1 MDGVLSDN
9 KAPEVNGRCVEVTL
23 LSLNECLI
31 LQQFLQD
38 SVDKLNMGFW
48 IRGEDQ
54 NIIHVDKN
62 KAIKHVSRNI
72 VHQGL
77 KALVVATKGLKS

>member
-1 MDGVLSDN
+1 MLDSPTVSAGL
-9 KAPEVNGRCVEVTL
+9 GGQVEHG
-23 LSLNECLI
+23 
-31 LQQFLQD
+31 FL
-38 SVDKLNMGFW
+38 

-77 KALVVATKGLKS
+77 KVLVVATKGLKS

>member
-23 LSLNECLI
+23 LSLNE
-31 LQQFLQD
+31 
-38 SVDKLNMGFW
+38 VDKVNMGFW

-54 NIIHVDKN
+54 NIIHIDKN

-77 KALVVATKGLKS
+77 KVLIVATKGLKS